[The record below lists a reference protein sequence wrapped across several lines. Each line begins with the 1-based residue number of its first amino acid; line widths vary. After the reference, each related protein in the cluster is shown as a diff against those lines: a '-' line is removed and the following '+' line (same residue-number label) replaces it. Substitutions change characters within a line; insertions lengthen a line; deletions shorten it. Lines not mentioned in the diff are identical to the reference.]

1 MVYYVVSVL
10 GRDFTCV
17 VYISNAVFDYIPS
30 DWTVGFNGV
39 TLTRNARPWE
49 LDMSSVQMNVLVL
62 EHVDHADTD
71 TDESGDSSPGT
82 SVGSEAGVWDVGD
95 EV

>member
-1 MVYYVVSVL
+1 MVYYVVSVM
-10 GRDFTCV
+10 GMDFRCV
-17 VYISNAVFDYIPS
+17 VYESEAVFDYIPS

-49 LDMSSVQMNVLVL
+49 LGMSSVHMNVLVL
-62 EHVDHADTD
+62 EDVDHADTD
-71 TDESGDSSPGT
+71 TDGSGDSSPGT
-82 SVGSEAGVWDVGD
+82 SVGSEGSVWEVGD

>member
-1 MVYYVVSVL
+1 MVYYVVSVM
-10 GRDFTCV
+10 GRNFTRV
-17 VYISNAVFDYIPS
+17 VYVENAVFDYIPP

-49 LDMSSVQMNVLVL
+49 LGMSSMYMNVLVL

-82 SVGSEAGVWDVGD
+82 SVGSEASMWDVGD